1 MLCIDAQA
9 GVPAALRTIV
19 LRLRYR
25 PVWTLNDSTATPA
38 VDEFDGEMIFGSN
51 AQNSAGQGAHSGRK
65 QTDQSEADK
74 MAKSA

>member
-1 MLCIDAQA
+1 
-9 GVPAALRTIV
+9 
-19 LRLRYR
+19 
-25 PVWTLNDSTATPA
+25 VWTLNDSTATPA